1 MGRSTDWVGW
11 NLVLLGA
18 CAKPQIRPFCH
29 TRHTRH
35 TRHARHARQA
45 CQACQACQASVRRK
59 NQQAKCKKPCR
70 SRAWSCGRLQAQR
83 LLRRFDSAKPL
94 SAASTKA

>member
-18 CAKPQIRPFCH
+18 CAKPQIRPIC
-29 TRHTRH
+29 
-35 TRHARHARQA
+35 HARHAR
-45 CQACQACQASVRRK
+45 QACQASVRRK

>member
-35 TRHARHARQA
+35 AR
-45 CQACQACQASVRRK
+45 QACQASVRRK